1 MEREGQAR
9 TWNGQAKLKQQYS
22 GGRGEGT
29 WTGEYG
35 SSLWEEVP
43 LCPLSPSPNQERG
56 DREEFRLVR
65 AEKDSGEGGPG
76 LGVCVGS
83 RAKGQVEAE

>member
-1 MEREGQAR
+1 M
-9 TWNGQAKLKQQYS
+9 AKQS
-22 GGRGEGT
+22 SSSSTRWGRGEGA

-35 SSLWEEVP
+35 SSLGEEVP